1 MCRYLTQRAGT
12 TLQNSVDVTGDNGI
26 GTATDDGVTVPEVE
40 PQNPNDATGFYV
52 TKDVDKTVVDV
63 SKDADEVSRTAT
75 FTVIVGNHSDIMWE
89 NVVLKDTLDTSV
101 VTPVLQ
107 NNVYVNGVLSNKWS
121 FSGKA
126 FTLELGDIAP
136 ANRIKFCLPSALRTM
151 QAARPTS
158 TMRPERAITAML
170 SESRRK
176 LKLSAQLLI

>member
-1 MCRYLTQRAGT
+1 MAYDTLPAGVKLIGNVYLDGKVALHKLNGNALSVLVGDLAAGESVVISFDVQVLDTAAGT

-107 NNVYVNGVLSNKWS
+107 NNV
-121 FSGKA
+121 
-126 FTLELGDIAP
+126 
-136 ANRIKFCLPSALRTM
+136 M
-151 QAARPTS
+151 
-158 TMRPERAITAML
+158 
-170 SESRRK
+170 
-176 LKLSAQLLI
+176 